1 MRKEIV
7 IRIKIVDETKNQ
19 FKTKKLGTIQNYLN
33 LLQQYKIELIQPV
46 STIHVK
52 AN

>member
-33 LLQQYKIELIQPV
+33 LLLQYKIELIQPV
-46 STIHVK
+46 STIHVEG
-52 AN
+52 

>member
-46 STIHVK
+46 STIHVEG
-52 AN
+52 